1 MSAQAG
7 NIIYLGPPG
16 WTREQAIVES
26 QRLGFGEPLW
36 LGRRGYGIGW
46 VAQNR
51 STNTAKV
58 DARALW
64 QSGNGV
70 FLPGLVA
77 SDLAAQQVHITAAQG
92 LMERILEGE
101 GGADLL
107 DEEPYATRL
116 APQFELLAST
126 CDAGDDQ
133 EIETLEFDVLENG
146 NIVAENLW
154 VKLSWL
160 SYDEDDASLRFRFS
174 FGMVGYEDVSADY
187 QRQQYAAQL
196 TEAVFPESCIISANP
211 EVERILCSTLAIKAP
226 AYVERIVY
234 FNAPNGG
241 AQFHQDVERGH
252 LGVIFAQ
259 VYGRTSWLAVPKPS
273 LIEEIQRYLARP
285 DAHAALIEAGV
296 KPRGLKTLL
305 AKAANSDSLSAYLD
319 DHQNDPLDILINR
332 APAFAQ
338 QLIEAGYAYMLEPGD
353 VILLPQQGVDHCC
366 WHSVFCMDDYSG
378 EALSFAVRERL

>member
-1 MSAQAG
+1 MSAQTG
-7 NIIYLGPPG
+7 NVIYLGPPS
-16 WTREQAIVES
+16 WTCEQAIIES
-26 QRLGFGEPLW
+26 QRLGYGEPLW
-36 LGRRGYGIGW
+36 LGRRDYGLGW
-46 VAQNR
+46 IAQNR
-51 STNTAKV
+51 NMSPAKL
-58 DARALW
+58 DTRALW

-77 SDLAAQQVHITAAQG
+77 SGLAAQQAHIDTAQR
-92 LMERILEGE
+92 LMERVLEGA
-101 GGADLL
+101 GAADLL
-107 DEEPYATRL
+107 DEDPYAVRR

-126 CDAGDDQ
+126 CDEGDDQ

-160 SYDEDDASLRFRFS
+160 SYDEGDASLRFRFS
-174 FGMVGYEDVSADY
+174 FGIVGYEDVAADY
-187 QRQQYAAQL
+187 QRQEYAAQL
-196 TEAVFPESCIISANP
+196 TEAVFPESCIISENP
-211 EVERILCSTLAIKAP
+211 AVERTLCSTLAIKAP

-259 VYGRTSWLAVPKPS
+259 VHGRTSWLAVPKPS

-285 DAHAALIEAGV
+285 DAHIELIEAGV
-296 KPRGLKTLL
+296 KARSLKTLL
-305 AKAANSDSLSAYLD
+305 AKAANADSLSAYLD
-319 DHQNDPLDILINR
+319 DHQNDPLDILLNR
-332 APAFAQ
+332 VPAFAQ

-353 VILLPQQGVDHCC
+353 VILLPQQGIDHCC

-378 EALSFAVRERL
+378 EALSFAVRERP

>member
-7 NIIYLGPPG
+7 NIVYLGPPG
-16 WTREQAIVES
+16 WTREQAIIES
-26 QRLGFGEPLW
+26 QRLGFDEPLW
-36 LGRRGYGIGW
+36 LGRRGYGVGW

-51 STNTAKV
+51 STAPAKA

-77 SDLAAQQVHITAAQG
+77 SGLTAQQANIVAAQRLV
-92 LMERILEGE
+92 ERILEGE

-116 APQFELLAST
+116 TPQFELLAST
-126 CDAGDDQ
+126 CDEGDDQ
-133 EIETLEFDVLENG
+133 EIETLEFDVLANG

-174 FGMVGYEDVSADY
+174 FGMVGYEDVAEDY
-187 QRQQYAAQL
+187 QRQHYAAQL
-196 TEAVFPESCIISANP
+196 TEAVFPESYIISANP
-211 EVERILCSTLAIKAP
+211 EVERILCATLAIKAP

-285 DAHAALIEAGV
+285 DAHAGLIEAGV

-305 AKAANSDSLSAYLD
+305 DKAANRDSLSAYLD
-319 DHQNDPLDILINR
+319 DHQNDPLDILLNR
-332 APAFAQ
+332 VPVFAQ
-338 QLIEAGYAYMLEPGD
+338 QLIEARYGYMLEPGD
-353 VILLPQQGVDHCC
+353 VILLPQQGIGHCC
-366 WHSVFCMDDYSG
+366 WHSVFCMDDYIG
-378 EALSFAVRERL
+378 EALSFAVRERP